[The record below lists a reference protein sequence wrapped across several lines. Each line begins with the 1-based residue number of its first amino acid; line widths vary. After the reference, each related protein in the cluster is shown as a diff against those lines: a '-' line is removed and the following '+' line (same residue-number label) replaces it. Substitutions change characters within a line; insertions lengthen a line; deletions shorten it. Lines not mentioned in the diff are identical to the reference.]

1 MSNKS
6 TQHDVSAP
14 VESSAS
20 EAFMDSVRAG
30 AASVQPRGA
39 TDGEV
44 VLEARGVNVYYGDN
58 HALHDTSLEFHKGEI
73 TALIGLPVAASRRS
87 YAPSTS

>member
-44 VLEARGVNVYYGDN
+44 VLEA
-58 HALHDTSLEFHKGEI
+58 L
-73 TALIGLPVAASRRS
+73 RRQRVLRRQPMR
-87 YAPSTS
+87 A

>member
-1 MSNKS
+1 
-6 TQHDVSAP
+6 
-14 VESSAS
+14 
-20 EAFMDSVRAG
+20 MDSVRAG
-30 AASVQPRGA
+30 AASAQPRGA